1 MMEANGIIA
10 SELHKRNDT
19 HTFLNDYPVHLPDM
33 DRFYEKLIHIP
44 CGWWVTEKERE
55 FIVSVIRKGW

>member
-1 MMEANGIIA
+1 
-10 SELHKRNDT
+10 
-19 HTFLNDYPVHLPDM
+19 M